1 MKAEKPIAMDYSSQN
16 EEDTPLLADSG
27 TSFLQDISQTSQKYE
42 HKPKKGNKKHEQK
55 ETPQTKKTFKND
67 ILSDDEVPMILQTA
81 TTGDETCVQLKY
93 DDDSEDIS

>member
-27 TSFLQDISQTSQKYE
+27 TSFLQDISQPSKKYE
-42 HKPKKGNKKHEQK
+42 QKGKKKHEQK
-55 ETPQTKKTFKND
+55 EMPQTKKTFKND

-93 DDDSEDIS
+93 NDDSEDIN